1 MEREAR
7 GPNIGEMRDNIVH
20 VLGTFMDDALELQ
33 EYHDLD
39 PAGDYINPNT
49 AFIVIPLF
57 AGGDLKHMLAERK
70 AAGTRLPE
78 EKILDY
84 LCQMLDAVAKIGQ
97 CDNAHRDLKPDNIFF
112 TGLKEDLAL
121 ADFGE
126 VGSRRLVFT
135 KGVTSPG
142 GASGCLAPEVL
153 EAIGRLAQG
162 EETLIDYSK
171 NDIFAIGLIAY
182 AMCKA
187 DPDAAPWGE

>member
-1 MEREAR
+1 
-7 GPNIGEMRDNIVH
+7 
-20 VLGTFMDDALELQ
+20 MDPDSDFI
-33 EYHDLD
+33 H
-39 PAGDYINPNT
+39 PKT

-57 AGGDLKHMLAERK
+57 AGGDLKCMLAEHK

-84 LCQMLDAVAKIGQ
+84 LCQMLDAVAKIGA

-112 TGLKEDLAL
+112 TGLREDLAL

-126 VGSRRLVFT
+126 VGSRRLQFT

-142 GASGCLAPEVL
+142 GASSCLAPEVL
-153 EAIGRLAQG
+153 EAIGRLAEG
-162 EETLIDYSK
+162 EESLIDYSK
-171 NDIFAIGLIAY
+171 NDIFAVGLIAY

-187 DPDAAPWGE
+187 DPDAVPWGE